1 MGLFEEVTKQN
12 NSPVRCPI
20 YRVQHVL
27 SEDDYSDLLRL
38 LDDPTISA
46 AAISRAVRSRGA
58 VASTISI
65 QAHRRST
72 CTCPR

>member
-1 MGLFEEVTKQN
+1 MGLFEEVSSQT
-12 NSPVRCPI
+12 SGAIRCPI
-20 YRVQHVL
+20 YKAQHVL
-27 SEDDYSDLLRL
+27 SDDDYADLLRL
-38 LDDPTISA
+38 LDDPVITA
-46 AAISRAVRSRGA
+46 AAISRALRARGA